1 MERENRK
8 FYEDQDGVVLVWDIV
23 NGVTERVFF
32 EYEDG
37 EEDILWSGISC
48 DEAER
53 VFSKALE
60 YLQSDPKH

>member
-23 NGVTERVFF
+23 NGVTETVFF

-37 EEDILWSGISC
+37 EGDILWSGISY

-53 VFSKALE
+53 IFNKALE
-60 YLQSDPKH
+60 YLT